1 MPADDSFRLHNK
13 ECLPPPRPESAEAN
27 PKQPIRDG
35 KSRMG
40 MPTCQNGKLL
50 PQGQVFEE
58 QIAAGS
64 EEARG

>member
-1 MPADDSFRLHNK
+1 
-13 ECLPPPRPESAEAN
+13 
-27 PKQPIRDG
+27 
-35 KSRMG
+35 MG